1 MNRRRTFLIIFVVLV
16 LILVLGI
23 GALLLLQQGGG
34 TRPPIQP
41 DGGIPT
47 PTPEI
52 VTERVVVALQT
63 IPRGMRIPPDAVE
76 IREWPIND
84 PAFPKDPIYNL
95 EEVVG
100 MTARTEIPMHRPI
113 SASKV
118 KAVFQGE
125 GSELSLGIP
134 KGRVLY
140 ALPVKALSAVAN
152 AIRPGDRVDVL
163 VSFMVVDVEQS
174 LQAKLPV
181 SWIGDPEMCMEAACQ
196 ATGEQIPR
204 LVSQYTVQN
213 ALVMGVGMW
222 SGEPDIKVPTP
233 EAGASGTQT
242 GVPIAQAISG
252 AEQEAQATPAAPGSV
267 AVQLTDIRVIT
278 LAVDPQDALVLK
290 WLLENNA
297 SIDLV
302 MRSAIDNDLYSTEAV
317 TLKYMLDR
325 FAISLPPKLTA
336 VPINEFKYNIIDT
349 LLQYQQTAPQAQ
361 Q

>member
-1 MNRRRTFLIIFVVLV
+1 MNRRRTFLIIFIVLV
-16 LILVLGI
+16 LVLVLGI
-23 GALLLLQQGGG
+23 GGLLLIQGGGG
-34 TRPPIQP
+34 TRPPTQQ

-52 VTERVVVALQT
+52 ITERVVVALQT
-63 IPRGMRIPPDAVE
+63 IPRGMTIPPDAVE

-95 EEVVG
+95 EDVVG
-100 MTARTEIPMHRPI
+100 MTARTEIPLHRPI

-118 KAVFQGE
+118 KAVFRGE
-125 GSELSLGIP
+125 GSELALGVP

-152 AIRPGDRVDVL
+152 AIQPGDRVDVL
-163 VSFMVVDVEQS
+163 VSFMVVDVEQN

-181 SWIGDPEMCMEAACQ
+181 SWTGDPEMCVEAACQ
-196 ATGEQIPR
+196 AVGEQIPR

-222 SGEPDIKVPTP
+222 SGQPDIQAPKPSEAKTTETP
-233 EAGASGTQT
+233 SVTQALT
-242 GVPIAQAISG
+242 G
-252 AEQEAQATPAAPGSV
+252 EEAQATPAAPANV

-302 MRSAIDNDLYSTEAV
+302 MRSAIDQDMYSTEAV

-325 FAISLPPKLTA
+325 FAISLPPKLTT

-349 LLQYQQTAPQAQ
+349 LLEYQQTTAQPQQ
-361 Q
+361 